1 MSYDFTVRS
10 PEPRHAEYDKNVTYN
25 VSSMLKRAG
34 FHPNVVDGMTAVNLR
49 PIVSNA
55 VCVIED
61 NREYFAQ
68 FNPSNGWGDLDG
80 VLEFLVELS
89 LYLNDAPDEYVMSV
103 T

>member
-55 VCVIED
+55 VCVMED
-61 NREYFAQ
+61 NKDYFRM
-68 FNPSNGWGDLDG
+68 FNPENGWGNYELC
-80 VLEFLVELS
+80 LEFLVS
-89 LYLNDAPDEYVMSV
+89 LAEYLHRAPDEYVFGV
-103 T
+103 N